1 MKRAVICTNQARGGT
16 PIFRG
21 AARRGEI
28 TYDPEPYQMRKSK
41 RRHYFLVDF
50 TNQIVTVNWGGHTP
64 MTPKEAAR
72 FGADFGLWFES

>member
-21 AARRGEI
+21 AAEKGEAAWS
-28 TYDPEPYQMRKSK
+28 PEPGTAAFVVSFDHEYISG
-41 RRHYFLVDF
+41 
-50 TNQIVTVNWGGHTP
+50 IWGGRTP
-64 MTPKEAAR
+64 MTPKEAAK